1 MSASDD
7 KTYWVGLSETYSP
20 MRRVF
25 TDPPNEELERDGAT
39 ECDYCLKI
47 APARMFIPNPQYRP
61 ICLCCVVR
69 CAYLAPVGEDEEDLP
84 VRPAYARQLL
94 DESDFGRRRVVPMED
109 VDEVELEDPETGR
122 VFGSVD
128 IHRPTGREIVWD
140 DDGNA
145 RVCLTCPSGG
155 GRCWLCEEQWRREI
169 GAPDP
174 SPGHR
179 TFSESDLAL
188 LREYIEIP

>member
-1 MSASDD
+1 MSASDRS
-7 KTYWVGLSETYSP
+7 YWTNLSEFYSP
-20 MRRVF
+20 TRRLF
-25 TDPPNEELERDGAT
+25 TDPPNEEIEADGVT

-69 CAYLAPVGEDEEDLP
+69 FAYMAPVGEDDDVP
-84 VRPAYARQLL
+84 VRPTYAQQLL
-94 DESDFGRRRVVPMED
+94 DESYFGRRRVVPMED

-122 VFGSVD
+122 VFGSVE

-155 GRCWLCEEQWRREI
+155 GACWLCCPPPPRSERI
-169 GAPDP
+169 
-174 SPGHR
+174 
-179 TFSESDLAL
+179 FSLEDAAL
-188 LREYIEIP
+188 LAQFM

>member
-1 MSASDD
+1 MSASDRS
-7 KTYWVGLSETYSP
+7 YWINLSEFYSP
-20 MRRVF
+20 MRRLF
-25 TDPPNEELERDGAT
+25 TEPPNEEREAGGVT

-69 CAYLAPVGEDEEDLP
+69 YAYLAAVGEDDDVPL
-84 VRPAYARQLL
+84 RPAYARQLL

-109 VDEVELEDPETGR
+109 VDEIELEDPENGR

-128 IHRPTGREIVWD
+128 IHRATGREIVWD

-155 GRCWLCEEQWRREI
+155 GACWLCCPPPPRSERI
-169 GAPDP
+169 
-174 SPGHR
+174 
-179 TFSESDLAL
+179 FSLEDAAL
-188 LREYIEIP
+188 LAQFM

>member
-1 MSASDD
+1 MSASDESS
-7 KTYWVGLSETYSP
+7 YWIRLADFYSP
-20 MRRVF
+20 MRRLF
-25 TDPPNEELERDGAT
+25 TEPANEELEQDGVA
-39 ECDYCLKI
+39 ECDYCLKM
-47 APARMFIPNPQYRP
+47 APARIFISNAQYRP

-69 CAYLAPVGEDEEDLP
+69 YAYQAPVDEDEDE
-84 VRPAYARQLL
+84 VVIRPAYARQLL

-155 GRCWLCEEQWRREI
+155 GACWMC
-169 GAPDP
+169 DP
-174 SPGHR
+174 TPTPGHR
-179 TFSESDLAL
+179 IFSEEDLTL
-188 LREYIEIP
+188 LREYIDVP